1 MGQGDRSRH
10 LDVAGHLPHRPP
22 FLLVDRVLERE
33 PGVRVVAEA
42 LITGSVPPSGF
53 LLIEMLAQA
62 AGFLEADAL
71 EGRQLFLAGVPEAR
85 FEALAR
91 VGDRLRL
98 EVAPVGAFGGLMKVQ
113 GAVSREAVVLC
124 AASFLVKGL

>member
-1 MGQGDRSRH
+1 MPDP
-10 LDVAGHLPHRPP
+10 AGHLPHRPP
-22 FLLVDRVLERE
+22 FLLVDRVLVRD
-33 PGVRVVAEA
+33 PGVRVVAET
-42 LITGSVPPSGF
+42 LVTGRTPPSGF

-85 FEALAR
+85 FEAPAR

-98 EVAPVGAFGGLMKVQ
+98 EVAPVGAFAGFMKVE
-113 GAVSREAVVLC
+113 GAVFREAVVLC
-124 AASFLVKGL
+124 TASLLVKGL